1 MSIPIN
7 ENTISDIIRPKLE
20 RVLLETL
27 KENER
32 LREENNRY
40 VYAIFAFEE
49 AFDEVK
55 RKNNII

>member
-27 KENER
+27 AENER
-32 LREENNRY
+32 LKEENSRY